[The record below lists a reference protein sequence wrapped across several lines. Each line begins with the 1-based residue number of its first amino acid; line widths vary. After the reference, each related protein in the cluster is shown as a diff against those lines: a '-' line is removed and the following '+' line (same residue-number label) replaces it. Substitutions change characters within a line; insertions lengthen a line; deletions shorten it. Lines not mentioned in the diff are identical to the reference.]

1 PTVSGVGYLSRF
13 ENTLGVGVTWDLNK
27 VILQA
32 GYDHFTYLTTQQ
44 EFSYQTHS
52 SELVDA
58 SAALVVNPF
67 TLAGIEIGAG
77 TTDYDENILN
87 DNKHVSVGAFLSLRV
102 SEYSSL
108 RASFGY
114 VNYTFESL
122 SGTNQS
128 LAPVDGFYGDL
139 SWRQRV
145 NATLSHSLSVG
156 HSVQS

>member
-1 PTVSGVGYLSRF
+1 M
-13 ENTLGVGVTWDLNK
+13 
-27 VILQA
+27 
-32 GYDHFTYLTTQQ
+32 
-44 EFSYQTHS
+44 
-52 SELVDA
+52 
-58 SAALVVNPF
+58 
-67 TLAGIEIGAG
+67 
-77 TTDYDENILN
+77 
-87 DNKHVSVGAFLSLRV
+87 RV

-156 HSVQS
+156 HSVQSGTFAEVTELTYVRYDAQWKLFQKIALGTSLSYEQFTQTGGSGETGSRFGLNLNLSRPGRGT